1 MRAYFLAVAI
11 LAGVVAGCSQYPEGG
26 GRQVSVTSGSK
37 SDMAAMAGGSVSGV
51 ETSAGSLLTYDRS
64 AQALRKG
71 ASIWHPIRISEQQAI
86 RAIVEGGLYIE
97 APDGEKIRLDYERHV
112 EHPSGNWTWVGR
124 TAGANGRQ
132 AVITFGTKAT
142 FGSITDSKGMPL
154 QVTTAMD
161 RTWLVETDAR
171 LLASGKGED
180 LAEADFVIAPV
191 LEARRAQSAQATV
204 DAQAAKPRRTA
215 ASATA
220 AAVAGTTVDVVVGYT
235 NGYAARLGGQSQAQ
249 TRLDYLIALANNAYA
264 DSLVDGQLRLVRAV
278 QVNYPDNTSNTST
291 LFQLTGVSC
300 VASNTGANRLPHQGQ
315 NCTSATRPAALEP
328 LAEAREQYGAD
339 LVALIRPLTV
349 ESGSCGVSWLLGAAQ
364 TPIDSTSADWAF
376 SVVSDTNGTQDPI
389 DGTVCREEYL
399 AHEMGHNMG
408 LQHDRLTAQGSDDT
422 NNDSNL
428 LDPEE
433 YGRYPYS
440 FGHSTDAGGGNF
452 YTLMSLRR
460 PGQTGYRV
468 FSNPAITICGGQ
480 PCGVPELAD
489 NARAL
494 AQTMPLVAGFRATAV
509 PLGMPDG
516 DFDGDAKSDILWRN
530 STDGKNVSWR
540 SANSATPQAVS
551 AVPPQAWKVVGT
563 GDFNGDGQSD
573 VVWRNS
579 TDGKNAIWR
588 SANSATPQ
596 VVSTVPSQAW
606 KVAGIGDFNGDGLS
620 DILWRNS
627 TDGKNVI
634 WRSAASATPQLV
646 SAVPSQTWKVAGI
659 GDFNGDG
666 LSDILWRNS
675 ADGKNAIWRSGNS
688 ATPQAVSTVPVA
700 WTVAGV
706 GDFDG
711 DGISDILWRNTID
724 GKNAIWR
731 SGSSAAS
738 LAVTAVTNQAWKVAK
753 VGDFDGD
760 GRSDILWRFGTDG
773 RNVIWKS
780 GNSAT
785 QQAVSAAAVSWAV
798 AG

>member
-1 MRAYFLAVAI
+1 MRAYILAVVI
-11 LAGVVAGCSQYPEGG
+11 LTGIVAGCSKYPEGG
-26 GRQVSVTSGSK
+26 GRHGVAARSSGS
-37 SDMAAMAGGSVSGV
+37 DAVPLAGRSESAV
-51 ETSAGSLLTYDRS
+51 EASAGPLLTYDRS
-64 AQALRKG
+64 APALRRG
-71 ASIWHPIRISEQQAI
+71 ASTWHPIRISEQQAI
-86 RAIVEGGLYIE
+86 RAIVEGGLYVE
-97 APDGEKIRLDYERHV
+97 APDGEEIRLDYERHV

-124 TAGANGRQ
+124 IAGAQGRQ
-132 AVITFGTKAT
+132 AIITFGTKAT
-142 FGSITDSKGMPL
+142 FGSITDNKGMPL
-154 QVTTAMD
+154 QITTAMD

-171 LLASGKGED
+171 LLATGKGED

-191 LEARRAQSAQATV
+191 LKARHAQGARAEVATHAAEPRRA
-204 DAQAAKPRRTA
+204 TA
-215 ASATA
+215 SA
-220 AAVAGTTVDVVVGYT
+220 AAVTLTGTTVDVVVGYT
-235 NGYAARLGGQSQAQ
+235 NGFAARLGGQSQAQ
-249 TRLDYLIALANNAYA
+249 TRLDYLVALANNAYA
-264 DSLVDGQLRLVRAV
+264 DSLVDGQLRLVRAL

-300 VASNTGANRLPHQGQ
+300 VASNTGVNRLPHQGQ
-315 NCTSATRPAALEP
+315 NCTPATRPAALEP
-328 LAEAREQYGAD
+328 LTQAREQYGAD

-349 ESGSCGVSWLLGAAQ
+349 ESGSCGVSWLLGAVQ
-364 TPIDSTSADWAF
+364 TSIDSSSANWAF

-399 AHEMGHNMG
+399 AHEIGHNMG

-440 FGHSTDAGGGNF
+440 FGHSTDADGGNF

-468 FSNPAITICGGQ
+468 FSNPAISICGGY
-480 PCGVPELAD
+480 PCGVTDLAD

-509 PLGMPDG
+509 PLGIPDG
-516 DFDGDAKSDILWRN
+516 DFNGDARSDILWRN
-530 STDGKNVSWR
+530 SMDGKNVVWR
-540 SANSATPQAVS
+540 SANSATPQAV
-551 AVPPQAWKVVGT
+551 APVPAQAWKVVGT

-573 VVWRNS
+573 VFWRNS

-606 KVAGIGDFNGDGLS
+606 KVVGVGDFNGDGLS

-634 WRSAASATPQLV
+634 WRSASSATPQLV
-646 SAVPSQTWKVAGI
+646 SAVPSQAWKVAGV

-666 LSDILWRNS
+666 ISDILWRNS

-688 ATPQAVSTVPVA
+688 GTPQAVGTVPVA

-711 DGISDILWRNTID
+711 DGISDVLWRNTID

-760 GRSDILWRFGTDG
+760 GRSDILWRFSTDG

-785 QQAVSAAAVSWAV
+785 QQAVSAAAVSWGV